1 MRRLLALPPGRAV
14 VLAAAAMFAVYFVV
28 AFTFR
33 RLGVGIDALSVVAGV
48 FAYAYLGLAA
58 LIGIRAWRTR
68 PTGGARAVRRYLSAQ
83 PAVEDWVGAPVEV
96 EVPPLTDDARHG
108 GQANV
113 TATVRGPRGT
123 ATADLVL
130 ARLGREWEVLQ
141 AELVRDGERVRL
153 TTARP

>member
-14 VLAAAAMFAVYFVV
+14 VLAAAVMFAAFFVV
-28 AFTFR
+28 AFVFR
-33 RLGVGIDALSVVAGV
+33 RLGVDQDTLSIVAGV

-58 LIGIRAWRTR
+58 VIGVRAWRAR
-68 PTGGARAVRRYLSAQ
+68 PSGGARAVRRYLTMQ
-83 PAVEDWVGAPVEV
+83 PAVEDWVGSPVEV
-96 EVPPLTDDARHG
+96 EVPVLRDDAGHP

-113 TATVRGPRGT
+113 TVAVSGPRGT

-141 AELVRDGERVRL
+141 AELVRDGERMRL